1 LSIEFRTPP
10 PAIHRQFSSALSCEF
25 DRSVPNGCLEA
36 VIKKIVYQKINFY
49 RMLMWHKASW
59 RTWFIP
65 NLAWFK
71 IELVGVTLPL
81 AKASLA

>member
-1 LSIEFRTPP
+1 M
-10 PAIHRQFSSALSCEF
+10 
-25 DRSVPNGCLEA
+25 
-36 VIKKIVYQKINFY
+36 VYQKFYFY
-49 RMLMWHKASW
+49 RMLMLRKASW